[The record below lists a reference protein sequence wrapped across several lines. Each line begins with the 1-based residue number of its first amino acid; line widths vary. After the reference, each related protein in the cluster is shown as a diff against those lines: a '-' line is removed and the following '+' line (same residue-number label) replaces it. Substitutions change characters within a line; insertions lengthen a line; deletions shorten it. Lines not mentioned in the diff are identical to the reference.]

1 MTPTADLSI
10 LCAAVLLAAL
20 ARWVFRARFE

>member
-10 LCAAVLLAAL
+10 LCAAVLLAAFCC
-20 ARWVFRARFE
+20 WVFRARFE